1 MRRFLC
7 ILLCIVLLFST
18 FALTAYADSD
28 FSVWDFILSAYCD
41 IYYTNNVASDPD
53 KLVDFWESNPGKA
66 ATLFNLFKGRPGLL
80 AIPSIMAVKDL
91 NEASDARYMVAQLH
105 KEQVEGLYDS
115 FYDYWSNDSAEIRN
129 MSLDEIGITFSA
141 DSTISVHGAFG
152 YVGGSGTS
160 VLRGT
165 DYNGGSC
172 MRFVPPDDFQPDS
185 NSLYVYNGSPWYP
198 AVIYVSTKNTIYHG
212 GKALPVGYYYVLN
225 SAQLLYI
232 GVLAQG
238 TTSFCAV
245 YETDSSDNV
254 KNFYPHLFLSSGG
267 GSNKSF
273 NVYTSGS
280 SVSLRQNAADGYMT
294 YEDALRLY
302 SKAVGIHVTTD
313 DKLDSLTITPP
324 EDIPYDDDDN
334 VVMMLPVDEPGEPV
348 FMSPTVY
355 NNYVDNGNV
364 YNTDDHSNNVVN
376 GDTVSNITNI
386 YNNYITNNTTGSTY
400 DDTKLQD
407 KLDTI
412 IDKLDKIYKII
423 KDWKLPSFEDVEPC
437 YDNFWDCIINNMPI
451 IGTVRDMYSEL
462 NGGLDVSTASCND
475 IFSIGSGSSKD
486 DKTLPESSGSTLD
499 DSSSGVVTDFTDVSG
514 FMKKIYK
521 GFNVDL
527 SFYDPYRNT
536 VRDVMKLFAY
546 GLGFCSYILSFKGAF
561 RIESSSLITT
571 SNDYGGW

>member
-165 DYNGGSC
+165 DYNGGSY

-232 GVLAQG
+232 GVLVQG

-386 YNNYITNNTTGSTY
+386 YYNYITNNNTGSTY
-400 DDTKLQD
+400 DDTKLLD
-407 KLDTI
+407 KLDSI
-412 IDKLDKIYKII
+412 IDYL
-423 KDWKLPSFEDVEPC
+423 
-437 YDNFWDCIINNMPI
+437 
-451 IGTVRDMYSEL
+451 
-462 NGGLDVSTASCND
+462 
-475 IFSIGSGSSKD
+475 
-486 DKTLPESSGSTLD
+486 
-499 DSSSGVVTDFTDVSG
+499 
-514 FMKKIYK
+514 KKIYK
-521 GFNVDL
+521 KIKGRTTNFDIQFDIGDLLGADNTDRDLLELDWKSLIQTKLPLLAEAAQVVRGFEESNSPL
-527 SFYDPYRNT
+527 SIESDVPLPFPIGDNKTIHFALDFTWYDENKYKDKTGREYVREGLSYIIYVAAFVTLYRRT
-536 VRDVMKLFAY
+536 DMLFA
-546 GLGFCSYILSFKGAF
+546 
-561 RIESSSLITT
+561 
-571 SNDYGGW
+571 DY